1 MTWVDGVIKTR
12 LKQGSM
18 HLLLFLA
25 FFFFFCQENVSQ
37 IFVVMVLV
45 CFHLLV
51 LFFSLFSGFVI

>member
-1 MTWVDGVIKTR
+1 MTWVDGVTKTR